1 MERFEIA
8 STVGS
13 GAQHHVGR
21 LENGKLIKYPHWQG
35 QRWDTSDYDSV
46 TGDKRILDNYN
57 IPIPETRVVRE
68 PTIDDGRSIIH
79 APYAIIAEE
88 IRGRVFREVD
98 LLDTK
103 IREQVVKMTAASL
116 EIRRQTRA
124 GIDFLGLASFGHF
137 LHYLTRENRPLQLG
151 AYNILVDG
159 GGAETSVTP
168 STGLATVSNEN
179 IKLIDTS
186 LLDPKR
192 APAGTGWLIDRLIDL
207 QNGLMAY
214 IIDDKEL
221 KKSYHDCKPAGTVHS
236 AVKKLHRISR
246 RIEEHRQST
255 PRQLRAQSTSTQSA

>member
-68 PTIDDGRSIIH
+68 PVIDNGHSIIR

-98 LLDTK
+98 LLDPK

-124 GIDFLGLASFGHF
+124 GIDFLGIASFGHF
-137 LHYLTRENRPLQLG
+137 LNYLTRENRPLQLG

-159 GGAETSVTP
+159 GD
-168 STGLATVSNEN
+168 TGDSES

-221 KKSYHDCKPAGTVHS
+221 KKSYHNCKPAGTVHS

>member
-68 PTIDDGRSIIH
+68 PVIDNGHSIIR

-88 IRGRVFREVD
+88 IRGRIFREVD
-98 LLDTK
+98 LSNPK

-116 EIRRQTRA
+116 EIRQKTRA
-124 GIDFLGLASFGHF
+124 GIDFLGIASFGHF
-137 LHYLTRENRPLQLG
+137 LNYLTRENRPLQLG

-159 GGAETSVTP
+159 GD
-168 STGLATVSNEN
+168 TGDSES

>member
-1 MERFEIA
+1 M
-8 STVGS
+8 
-13 GAQHHVGR
+13 GR

-68 PTIDDGRSIIH
+68 PVIDNGHSIIR

-98 LLDTK
+98 LLDPK

-124 GIDFLGLASFGHF
+124 GIDFLGIASFGHF
-137 LHYLTRENRPLQLG
+137 LNYLTRENRPLQLG

-159 GGAETSVTP
+159 GD
-168 STGLATVSNEN
+168 TGDSES

-221 KKSYHDCKPAGTVHS
+221 KKSYHNCKPAGTVHS

>member
-35 QRWDTSDYDSV
+35 RGWDNSDYNSV
-46 TGDKRILDNYN
+46 RGDLARLLEYD

-68 PTIDDGRSIIH
+68 PTIDDGHSIIH
-79 APYAIIAEE
+79 VPYAIIAEE

-98 LLDTK
+98 LLDPK

-159 GGAETSVTP
+159 GGAETSVGHRT
-168 STGLATVSNEN
+168 SLATVSNEN

-214 IIDDKEL
+214 IIDDEGL
-221 KKSYHDCKPAGTVHS
+221 KRSYLDCKPSRTVKN
-236 AVKKLHRISR
+236 AVHRLHRLSR

-255 PRQLRAQSTSTQSA
+255 PRQLRAQPVSTQSA

>member
-35 QRWDTSDYDSV
+35 RGWDNSDYNSV
-46 TGDKRILDNYN
+46 RGDLARLLEYD

-68 PTIDDGRSIIH
+68 PVIDDGHSIIR

-98 LLDTK
+98 LLDPK

-137 LHYLTRENRPLQLG
+137 LNYLTRENRPLQLG
-151 AYNILVDG
+151 AYNLLVEEHGTDSRHS
-159 GGAETSVTP
+159 AS
-168 STGLATVSNEN
+168 LATGDSES

-186 LLDPKR
+186 LLDPRR

-214 IIDDKEL
+214 IIDDERL

-246 RIEEHRQST
+246 RIEDGRQST
-255 PRQLRAQSTSTQSA
+255 PRQLRAHPASTQSA